1 MTQAVELAVGEHNAR
16 GAVSVN
22 VTTIAVDDESTPA
35 EGVARAREL
44 CADRRVLGV
53 VGHYNSD
60 VTIAAAENYNA
71 SELAMITAV
80 ASNPSLTERN
90 WRCVFRLTNR
100 DDSTARA
107 IANHTRRVFGKR
119 RAAVVESNTAYGH
132 SMSQCFVRAFTE
144 AGGMTAARYSVDQG
158 RREFASLV
166 HAMPRDIDIV
176 FYGGTF
182 EGAPLLRA
190 LRDAGIGHLFATGDG
205 CWDAENFLRPTHDV
219 ATIGEGVLVL
229 SAALPSDRP
238 GAPAEVG
245 RRYADRFGPIGNY
258 ALNAYDAARALLAAI
273 DHAAERNVGA
283 PNRKGV
289 VDALTEI
296 ELDGVGFP
304 GRLVWDV
311 RRDNVSSVTVL
322 SVVRH
327 GQFAEVATVARSDRL
342 VVGLDD
348 ALPPP
353 MQMGN
358 PAGDDFRGFEV
369 DLLHELANRL
379 SKELRYRRAPWSR
392 LLDDLQQGR
401 VDVICS
407 AATIDEDRMA
417 TVDFS
422 RPYLPAPL
430 AIVSRGDHPLPHS
443 RDGVRVGVRRA
454 TTAERYLRGSG
465 GHVLLSSESNDEL
478 YDALLDGRIDALVD
492 DFPIASAFAHQR
504 RSLHVE
510 RLPETGGAYA
520 LMMRKQNS
528 DLRAQVD
535 TTLADLESDGTLSR
549 LRERWLIDVA

>member
-1 MTQAVELAVGEHNAR
+1 
-16 GAVSVN
+16 
-22 VTTIAVDDESTPA
+22 
-35 EGVARAREL
+35 
-44 CADRRVLGV
+44 
-53 VGHYNSD
+53 
-60 VTIAAAENYNA
+60 
-71 SELAMITAV
+71 
-80 ASNPSLTERN
+80 
-90 WRCVFRLTNR
+90 
-100 DDSTARA
+100 
-107 IANHTRRVFGKR
+107 
-119 RAAVVESNTAYGH
+119 
-132 SMSQCFVRAFTE
+132 
-144 AGGMTAARYSVDQG
+144 
-158 RREFASLV
+158 
-166 HAMPRDIDIV
+166 
-176 FYGGTF
+176 
-182 EGAPLLRA
+182 
-190 LRDAGIGHLFATGDG
+190 
-205 CWDAENFLRPTHDV
+205 
-219 ATIGEGVLVL
+219 
-229 SAALPSDRP
+229 
-238 GAPAEVG
+238 
-245 RRYADRFGPIGNY
+245 
-258 ALNAYDAARALLAAI
+258 
-273 DHAAERNVGA
+273 VGA

-327 GQFAEVATVARSDRL
+327 GQFAEVATVDRGDRL

-369 DLLHELANRL
+369 DLLHELASRL
-379 SKELRYRRAPWSR
+379 SRELRYRRAPWSR

-430 AIVSRGDHPLPHS
+430 AIVSRGDHPVLHS
-443 RDGVRVGVRRA
+443 RDGMRVGVRRA
-454 TTAERYLRGSG
+454 TTAERYLRESG
-465 GHVLLSSESNDEL
+465 DHVLLRSESNDEL
-478 YDALLDGRIDALVD
+478 YDALVDGRIDALVD
-492 DFPIASAFAHQR
+492 DLPIASAFAHQG
-504 RSLHVE
+504 RSLHIE

-520 LMMRKQNS
+520 LMMRKQNA

-535 TTLADLESDGTLSR
+535 TTIADLESDGTLSR